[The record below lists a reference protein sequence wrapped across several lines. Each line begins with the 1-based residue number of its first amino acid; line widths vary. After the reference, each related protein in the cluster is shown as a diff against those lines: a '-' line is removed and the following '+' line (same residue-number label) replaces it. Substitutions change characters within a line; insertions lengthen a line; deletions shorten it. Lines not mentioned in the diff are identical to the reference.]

1 MLAQAALFHSFPA
14 SNTPL
19 CVCVCVCD
27 LPCHSALSG
36 CLGGIWVLAIV
47 GSDAMNVGVQVSFQ
61 ITAFSGYMPKRGI
74 ARS

>member
-1 MLAQAALFHSFPA
+1 M
-14 SNTPL
+14 
-19 CVCVCVCD
+19 CVCVCVCEII
-27 LPCHSALSG
+27 LASG
-36 CLGGIWVLAIV
+36 RLGGIWVLAIV

>member
-14 SNTPL
+14 SNIPL
-19 CVCVCVCD
+19 CVCVCVCMCVIF
-27 LPCHSALSG
+27 LASG
-36 CLGGIWVLAIV
+36 RLGGIWVLAIV